1 MNKIID
7 KIKST
12 LDVNDEDEIF
22 NMDTLDGV
30 DKKLNEEGR
39 GESKSNEMIIDGKV
53 VKASSHMMEN
63 SLVKYLNSY
72 QSKQE
77 IVVDLILD

>member
-1 MNKIID
+1 MIKINKILNI
-7 KIKST
+7 
-12 LDVNDEDEIF
+12 
-22 NMDTLDGV
+22 DTLDFS
-30 DKKLNEEGR
+30 KKLNEEGR

-63 SLVKYLNSY
+63 SLAKYLNSY

>member
-22 NMDTLDGV
+22 NMDTLDVV

-63 SLVKYLNSY
+63 SLVKYLSSY